1 MHSAQTNSSL
11 NAAADHF
18 CPHRHHH
25 RHHHR
30 DHRRDH
36 HHHHH
41 SEELWQARCK
51 EDKLLRISCD
61 FVAGADYT
69 VNISLLPPFGWKYEF
84 VFLDKDSLLL
94 LRTNPEKALQFIFAK
109 LNSAQ
114 LLALKHTIPVILAF
128 NLCH

>member
-25 RHHHR
+25 R

-36 HHHHH
+36 HH
-41 SEELWQARCK
+41 SEELWPARCK

-69 VNISLLPPFGWKYEF
+69 VNISLLPPFGWKYEL
-84 VFLDKDSLLL
+84 VFIDKDSLLL

-114 LLALKHTIPVILAF
+114 LLALKHTIPVILAS

>member
-18 CPHRHHH
+18 CPQRHH
-25 RHHHR
+25 RR

-36 HHHHH
+36 HHH
-41 SEELWQARCK
+41 SEGLWPARCK

-69 VNISLLPPFGWKYEF
+69 VNISLLPPFGWKYEL

-114 LLALKHTIPVILAF
+114 LLALKHTIPVIRAS